1 MEKKRKMSNDKF
13 YELTPETLSELY
25 NNRPSRKRVIIDDF
39 VNSLH
44 EMQLDYVDR
53 ALEKSNLK
61 EANEVIK
68 YIMEKK

>member
-1 MEKKRKMSNDKF
+1 MQKKRKMSNGKF
-13 YELTPETLSELY
+13 YELNAETLADLY
-25 NNRPSRKRVIIDDF
+25 TNRPSRKRVIIDDF
-39 VNSLH
+39 VNTLH
-44 EMQLDYVDR
+44 EMQLDFVDE